1 MHDLDPVFIAGR
13 QAVQGY
19 DIFGIVVP
27 NHHQVA
33 NLPIGIL
40 RQTHT
45 DLHIDTLIASIRH
58 KIDFFRIVFADE
70 HIVTA
75 ALQFKTE
82 RNKECLPPQRYLTD
96 SFLQY
101 IL

>member
-1 MHDLDPVFIAGR
+1 MHDLDPVFIAGH

-96 SFLQY
+96 SFSQY

>member
-13 QAVQGY
+13 QTIQSY
-19 DIFGIVVP
+19 DIFRIVVP

-40 RQTHT
+40 RQTHK

-70 HIVTA
+70 HIVPPGA
-75 ALQFKTE
+75 SIQKT
-82 RNKECLPPQRYLTD
+82 RWFPMRRQAFSDYSPRAN
-96 SFLQY
+96 
-101 IL
+101 I